1 MRRNYKWNISK
12 EEGIQ
17 IINDKIKE
25 ILLDS
30 NNKME
35 LSELNFAIQNRTKNI
50 IIMNNKKKKNIS
62 NFIKVVMGG
71 LRPYLEKNKELYT
84 IIHHDSKQYIQLN
97 KGNIFSEWIIIDDDY

>member
-50 IIMNNKKKKNIS
+50 IIMNN
-62 NFIKVVMGG
+62 
-71 LRPYLEKNKELYT
+71 
-84 IIHHDSKQYIQLN
+84 LN
-97 KGNIFSEWIIIDDDY
+97 TFFL